1 MSRSRNLSLLAL
13 LAATWLVAQ
22 EAPKL
27 LPFQGRLTDQNGVA
41 VSNGVRLVQFKIF
54 DVPTGGS
61 RVGAGESH
69 RTTITEG
76 PAFLQMLFVIRVK

>member
-1 MSRSRNLSLLAL
+1 MAFSILSAF
-13 LAATWLVAQ
+13 AITIQAQ
-22 EAPKL
+22 TAPKL
-27 LPFQGRLTDQNGVA
+27 LPFQGRLTDQSGVA
-41 VSNGVRLVQFKIF
+41 VSNGARLAQFKIS